1 MILKI
6 AKHTW
11 LNHKSVLAGDIG
23 GTKANLAICSW
34 NGLHLSLIKN
44 NTYKTKDFKD
54 INAMLNEFVCN
65 EKMPEKICLGVAGP
79 VNNGIVSMTNS
90 ALQIHSEEISKRFDG
105 ILVELINDLE
115 ATANGL
121 AVIDES
127 DIHVLHAG
135 DNEAKGNVVII
146 APGTGLGEAGLFH
159 DRNGYHPFAT
169 EGGHCDFSPRT
180 EIDIEL
186 FNFLRKKFGHVSW
199 ERVVSGPGICMI
211 YDFLH
216 HVKEREEP
224 SWLKE
229 KMLAHDKATVISEHA
244 GECDIC
250 NETMELFL
258 RYLARESAN
267 LVLKFKAT
275 GGLYI
280 AGGIIPH
287 LLPILHEDFFI
298 KCFSQHSRMKEL
310 LQQIPVRIILNE
322 NTPLLGAAFHGVNTS
337 Y

>member
-135 DNEAKGNVVII
+135 DNEAKGNVVISDC
-146 APGTGLGEAGLFH
+146 E
-159 DRNGYHPFAT
+159 
-169 EGGHCDFSPRT
+169 
-180 EIDIEL
+180 
-186 FNFLRKKFGHVSW
+186 KVS
-199 ERVVSGPGICMI
+199 
-211 YDFLH
+211 F
-216 HVKEREEP
+216 
-224 SWLKE
+224 
-229 KMLAHDKATVISEHA
+229 
-244 GECDIC
+244 
-250 NETMELFL
+250 
-258 RYLARESAN
+258 
-267 LVLKFKAT
+267 
-275 GGLYI
+275 
-280 AGGIIPH
+280 
-287 LLPILHEDFFI
+287 
-298 KCFSQHSRMKEL
+298 
-310 LQQIPVRIILNE
+310 
-322 NTPLLGAAFHGVNTS
+322 
-337 Y
+337 